1 MAPRTRMMPRWFRFA
16 VLGLCV
22 AAVLV
27 LAGTGLWGW
36 ERGKASAH
44 MLNQARVA
52 NLLEEMDVHGAE
64 GRIPEAVAIGEQLAA
79 AGALDWGRTEQVR
92 VWRLQ
97 IQDQPADASEV
108 QAPLPTPV
116 PRPAAF
122 TRAEVA
128 FAQGEWA
135 TALEQLA
142 QLRTEKPD
150 AVDVGYLD
158 LMERV
163 YIQWA
168 RELVQA
174 DRGEEALLQLEVART
189 LRDSPAIR
197 NEIKA
202 ALHYQESQSYW
213 DTNWPR
219 AIDEIR
225 QIHAW
230 DPEYANAADR
240 LVQAVLLYR
249 ERAVWRGDTCLAFLY
264 LDTIQDLLREL
275 ELGHVRDDLQRRCSA
290 AEG

>member
-1 MAPRTRMMPRWFRFA
+1 MMPPWFRFA
-16 VLGLCV
+16 VLGLCLV
-22 AAVLV
+22 AVLV

-44 MLNQARVA
+44 MLNQARLSD
-52 NLLEEMDVHGAE
+52 LLEELDAHIAA

-79 AGALDWGRTEQVR
+79 AEKLDWGRSEQIR
-92 VWRLQ
+92 VLRLQ
-97 IQDQPADASEV
+97 LQNEPAATPEAQVS
-108 QAPLPTPV
+108 QPTPV

-128 FAQGEWA
+128 FANGDW
-135 TALEQLA
+135 TAALTQLE
-142 QLRTEKPD
+142 QLRTEDPD
-150 AVDVGYLD
+150 SVDVGYLD
-158 LMERV
+158 LMERI

-168 RELVQA
+168 RELIQA
-174 DRGEEALLQLEVART
+174 DRGEEALLQLEVAMA
-189 LRDSPAIR
+189 LRGSPAVA

-225 QIHAW
+225 HIYTW
-230 DPEYANAADR
+230 DPEYVDTTNR

-249 ERAVWRGDTCLAFLY
+249 ERAVWRGDSCLAFLY

-275 ELGHVRDDLQRRCSA
+275 DLDHVREDLQQRCSA
-290 AEG
+290 AGG

>member
-1 MAPRTRMMPRWFRFA
+1 MPLWFRFA
-16 VLGLCV
+16 VLGLCL

-36 ERGKASAH
+36 ERGKASAD
-44 MLNQARVA
+44 MLNQARLSD
-52 NLLEEMDVHGAE
+52 LLEELDAHIAAD
-64 GRIPEAVAIGEQLAA
+64 RIPEAVAIGEQLAA
-79 AGALDWGRTEQVR
+79 VDKLDWGRSEQIR
-92 VWRLQ
+92 VLRLRLQ
-97 IQDQPADASEV
+97 EQPAAVPDT
-108 QAPLPTPV
+108 QAPQPTPV

-122 TRAEVA
+122 IRAEVA
-128 FAQGEWA
+128 FARGDWPA
-135 TALEQLA
+135 ALTHLEQLRA
-142 QLRTEKPD
+142 EDPD
-150 AVDVGYLD
+150 AVTIGYLE
-158 LMERV
+158 LMERI

-174 DRGEEALLQLEVART
+174 DRGEEALLQLEVARA
-189 LRDSPAIR
+189 LRGSPTVA

-225 QIHAW
+225 HIHAW
-230 DPEYANAADR
+230 DPDYADAANR

-249 ERAVWRGDTCLAFLY
+249 ERAVWRGDSCLAFLY

-275 ELGHVRDDLQRRCSA
+275 DLDHVREDLQQRCSA
-290 AEG
+290 AGG

>member
-1 MAPRTRMMPRWFRFA
+1 MALPRMIPPWFRFA
-16 VLGLCV
+16 VLGLCL
-22 AAVLV
+22 AALLV

-36 ERGKASAH
+36 ERGKASAR
-44 MLNQARVA
+44 MLNQAR
-52 NLLEEMDVHGAE
+52 LSELREELDADIAE
-64 GRIPEAVAIGEQLAA
+64 GRIAEAVAIGEQLAA
-79 AGALDWGRTEQVR
+79 AEQLDWGRSEQIR
-92 VWRLQ
+92 VLRQQL
-97 IQDQPADASEV
+97 QDQPAVTPEAQV
-108 QAPLPTPV
+108 PQPTPV

-128 FAQGEWA
+128 FANKDWA
-135 TALEQLA
+135 AALALLE
-142 QLRTEKPD
+142 QLRTEDPD
-150 AVDVGYLD
+150 VVDVGYLD
-158 LMERV
+158 LMERI

-174 DRGEEALLQLEVART
+174 DQGEEALLQLEVAKA
-189 LRDSPAIR
+189 LRGSPAVA

-225 QIHAW
+225 HIHAW
-230 DPEYANAADR
+230 DPEYVDTTNR

-249 ERAVWRGDTCLAFLY
+249 ERAVWRGDSCLAFLY

-275 ELGHVRDDLQRRCSA
+275 DLDHVREDLQQRCSA
-290 AEG
+290 AGG

>member
-1 MAPRTRMMPRWFRFA
+1 MPPWFRFA
-16 VLGLCV
+16 VLGLCL

-36 ERGKASAH
+36 ERGKASAD
-44 MLNQARVA
+44 MLNQARLSD
-52 NLLEEMDVHGAE
+52 LLEELDAHIAAD
-64 GRIPEAVAIGEQLAA
+64 RIPEAVAIGEQLTAVDK
-79 AGALDWGRTEQVR
+79 LDWGRSEQIR
-92 VWRLQ
+92 VLRLQ
-97 IQDQPADASEV
+97 LQEQPAATPEV
-108 QAPLPTPV
+108 QMPQPTPV

-128 FAQGEWA
+128 FARGDWPA
-135 TALEQLA
+135 ALAHLEQL
-142 QLRTEKPD
+142 RTGDPD
-150 AVDVGYLD
+150 SVTVGYLD
-158 LMERV
+158 LMERI

-174 DRGEEALLQLEVART
+174 DRGEEALLQLEVARA
-189 LRDSPAIR
+189 LRGSPTVA

-225 QIHAW
+225 HIHAW
-230 DPEYANAADR
+230 DPDYADATNR

-249 ERAVWRGDTCLAFLY
+249 ERAVWRGDSCLAFLY
-264 LDTIQDLLREL
+264 LDTIQDLLRDL
-275 ELGHVRDDLQRRCSA
+275 DLDHVREDLQQRCSA
-290 AEG
+290 AGG